1 MSSLHILELPSEVL
15 SLILLQVP
23 CADLVTNVGL
33 VCRHFHAL
41 LRSAWYWRTRFV
53 DLTSSQLP
61 NVPLDSSQWKLGC
74 LQYESMA
81 AEQKMHSLTGERL
94 CPCVC
99 VCVHQVRSLCVCV
112 CLASGSVGSLD
123 CVHMLHPSLHGMEA
137 VIAAGS
143 RDSIVYLWRQRSSDR
158 DARSMRSFTSQSLN
172 GHKVRHLSLSSHGIA
187 DYQCA
192 VLL

>member
-99 VCVHQVRSLCVCV
+99 VCASSEVTVCVCV
-112 CLASGSVGSLD
+112 PGFRFCGESRLRPHAPPISPRHGGSDCSGLTR
-123 CVHMLHPSLHGMEA
+123 LHRLPVEA
-137 VIAAGS
+137 EE
-143 RDSIVYLWRQRSSDR
+143 Q
-158 DARSMRSFTSQSLN
+158 
-172 GHKVRHLSLSSHGIA
+172 
-187 DYQCA
+187 
-192 VLL
+192 